1 MFDAKYSSTPPNI
14 SSNEEEVESETT
26 KAPKTVI
33 VNQMIIAMD
42 YGKERVDLGFVLFA
56 DKEDQKKDII
66 IEKSSGVPTKKIHF
80 LNMHPENHPIDAL
93 NKVKQICDLK

>member
-1 MFDAKYSSTPPNI
+1 MRLVCFRY
-14 SSNEEEVESETT
+14 
-26 KAPKTVI
+26 
-33 VNQMIIAMD
+33 
-42 YGKERVDLGFVLFA
+42 YGNKKERVDLGFVLFA

-66 IEKSSGVPTKKIHF
+66 IEKSSGVPTKKIYF